1 MSITTS
7 GDVTGTDNHDTMPWA
22 SPDGR
27 HIISSSRGR
36 PDGAADRDLYTWRIP
51 TRAPPARG
59 SHPVTRSLRRG
70 VVAAVGVL
78 ALAGARQGTRLASG
92 LARGTEL
99 VYESSGRSQ
108 APWRV
113 DSLRTGLRLR
123 KGADCIDVQLRRAG
137 QEAPD
142 RQRLCLA
149 ADTLYRWIAERRE
162 WKVSRPV
169 GRRMTWQSRQ
179 ANGNVVRY
187 ETGDTA
193 SERISG
199 RSIPVIHTTVTTTDS
214 AGRPLRRLTE
224 RFALSLVT
232 ATGGVFEAPD
242 SAARGGW
249 RPLQT
254 FELRSIR

>member
-1 MSITTS
+1 MNI
-7 GDVTGTDNHDTMPWA
+7 
-22 SPDGR
+22 
-27 HIISSSRGR
+27 SRGLAR
-36 PDGAADRDLYTWRIP
+36 SIRNGAGAAFLLGAFQTAPHTSRAQVPHMAALFGVGTSSAGDWDLPP
-51 TRAPPARG
+51 TFALDG
-59 SHPVTRSLRRG
+59 QRG
-70 VVAAVGVL
+70 VLAATGVL
-78 ALAGARQGTRLASG
+78 ALAGARQGTRLGSG
-92 LARGTEL
+92 LAPGTEL
-99 VYESSGRSQ
+99 VYESRGRSQ
-108 APWRV
+108 APRRV
-113 DSLRTGLRLR
+113 ESLRTGLRLR

-137 QEAPD
+137 QQAPD
-142 RQRLCLA
+142 LQRLCLA

-193 SERISG
+193 SESISG

-232 ATGGVFEAPD
+232 ATGGVFETPD
-242 SAARGGW
+242 SAAKGGW
-249 RPLQT
+249 RPLQS